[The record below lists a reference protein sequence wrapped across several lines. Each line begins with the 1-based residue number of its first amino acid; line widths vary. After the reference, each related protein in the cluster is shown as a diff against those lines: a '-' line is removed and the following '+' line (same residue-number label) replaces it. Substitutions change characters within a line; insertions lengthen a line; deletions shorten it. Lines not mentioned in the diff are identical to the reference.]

1 MYAPF
6 FNLQNKMMLQYY
18 NEKVK
23 NLEYEIADIKAEN
36 IELTQ
41 HIYDLMQPDTPFE
54 YKEVIRSKVF
64 NK

>member
-1 MYAPF
+1 
-6 FNLQNKMMLQYY
+6 MMLQYY

-41 HIYDLMQPDTPFE
+41 DVYDLMQPDTPPE